1 MCIMKTSGSSPRNLL
16 RVKRG
21 MVGGICYGSGLFK
34 IAAVQRR
41 LERNRDMEMRI
52 KGIAAAV
59 VLAMFLWGALCPI
72 RKTMII
78 IWFISLPIIVGLFFV
93 EVHFIKK
100 SKEYEY
106 EIYRLEVE
114 RIKLKKEVAKIKREV
129 LTDNELELR
138 MERPTRTIVL
148 PISYYVV
155 VLILDFLILMLI
167 LR

>member
-1 MCIMKTSGSSPRNLL
+1 MDQDFL
-16 RVKRG
+16 
-21 MVGGICYGSGLFK
+21 K
-34 IAAVQRR
+34 IAAIQKR
-41 LERNRDMEMRI
+41 LERNHDMEMRI

-59 VLAMFLWGALCPI
+59 VFAMFLWGALCPI

-78 IWFISLPIIVGLFFV
+78 VWFIALPIIVGLFFV

-114 RIKLKKEVAKIKREV
+114 RLKLNKEIAKIKGEV

-148 PISYYVV
+148 PISYYIIL
-155 VLILDFLILMLI
+155 LILDVLILMLI
-167 LR
+167 LC

>member
-1 MCIMKTSGSSPRNLL
+1 MDQDFL
-16 RVKRG
+16 
-21 MVGGICYGSGLFK
+21 K

-59 VLAMFLWGALCPI
+59 VFAMFLWGALCPI

-148 PISYYVV
+148 PISYYIIL
-155 VLILDFLILMLI
+155 LILDVLVLMLI
-167 LR
+167 LC